1 LDKQENIERNS
12 ENNRDINLVINET
25 KENVF
30 NLLNK
35 TNLPISILGL
45 MVREIAS
52 MVSEQE
58 KAVLQQL
65 KNKTEN

>member
-1 LDKQENIERNS
+1 MDKQENIERNS